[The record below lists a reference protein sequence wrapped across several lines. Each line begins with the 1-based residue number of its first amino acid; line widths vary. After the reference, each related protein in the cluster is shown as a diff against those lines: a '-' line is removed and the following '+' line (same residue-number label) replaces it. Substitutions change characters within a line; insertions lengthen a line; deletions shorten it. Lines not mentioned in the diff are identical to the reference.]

1 MLSVL
6 LAHTG
11 RPLAPHDLWSSW
23 NLDPLLLLALGA
35 ALVLHRRGRVA
46 ATGSAGVWRARAFAA
61 GVLVVCVALL
71 SPLDALSGA
80 LASAH
85 MVQHILLMLVAAP
98 LFAFSAPGSAL
109 LRGAPP
115 AVRRLPARLRHHLG
129 PAGRLADGLRHPA
142 AALLVYIGTLWIWH
156 SATLYAA
163 ALASEPIHALE
174 HGTFLL
180 AAVLFWRIVLSGRRG
195 QRVPGGL
202 GFLLVWAAAMGS
214 VMLAL
219 LMTFATRP
227 WYAGYANTT
236 DPWGLTHLADQQLAG
251 VLMWV
256 PAGAVHVGVAMA
268 LFGSWLTAAP
278 SDPQVGTG
286 AARHGPV
293 TRS

>member
-1 MLSVL
+1 MLNVL

-23 NLDPLLLLALGA
+23 NLDPLLLLVLGA

-46 ATGSAGVWRARAFAA
+46 ATGTAGAWRARAFAV
-61 GVLVVCVALL
+61 GVLVVCVAVL

-98 LFAFSAPGSAL
+98 LFAFSAPGSTL

-115 AVRRLPARLRHHLG
+115 AVRRLPARLRRHLG
-129 PAGRLADGLRHPA
+129 PVYRLTDLLRHPA
-142 AALLVYIGTLWIWH
+142 TALLLYLGTLWIWH
-156 SATLYAA
+156 SATLYGA

-174 HGTFLL
+174 HVTFLL
-180 AAVLFWRIVLSGRRG
+180 AAVLFWRVVLSGRRG

-202 GFLLVWAAAMGS
+202 GFLLVWGAAMGS

-219 LMTFATRP
+219 LMTFAAQP
-227 WYAGYANTT
+227 WYAGYATT
-236 DPWGLTHLADQQLAG
+236 TGPWGLTHLADQQLAG

-256 PAGAVHVGVAMA
+256 PAGAVHAGVAIA
-268 LFGSWLTAAP
+268 LFGSWLAGAASAP
-278 SDPQVGTG
+278 PVGTG
-286 AARHGPV
+286 A
-293 TRS
+293 TRRG